1 MRQSNSIGHASLS
14 NAAVWRFS
22 HRFAEEGSRQRW
34 IVRLR
39 GGRGP
44 ALLPRARHHLFRLS
58 LWVALPV
65 AVLTS
70 SGWLGLFIHWLAL
83 FGAASLLEKST
94 QDSTLD
100 TDQRLAR
107 LEMLEGDTPC
117 AAVKREAS

>member
-1 MRQSNSIGHASLS
+1 MSQSNSIEPASLS

-22 HRFAEEGSRQRW
+22 HRSVEESNRERW

-39 GGRGP
+39 GRRRP

-58 LWVALPV
+58 LWLALPI

-70 SGWLGLFIHWLAL
+70 SGWLGLFVHWLAL

-94 QDSTLD
+94 QDSTLNK
-100 TDQRLAR
+100 DQRLAR
-107 LEMLEGDTPC
+107 LEILEGEASC